1 MLGDFQNLGQNAA
14 IVIVINVDV
23 RSIKM
28 PYIDEDERKELD
40 FAIDIMVDN
49 ILDNKTSLNNPHDFS
64 NFLGR
69 INYCF
74 SRVICGV
81 MKEPSYK
88 KIAMATGV
96 LENIK
101 QEFYRR
107 LASKYEDAKIVSHG
121 DIPEYRKL

>member
-1 MLGDFQNLGQNAA
+1 
-14 IVIVINVDV
+14 
-23 RSIKM
+23 M

>member
-1 MLGDFQNLGQNAA
+1 
-14 IVIVINVDV
+14 
-23 RSIKM
+23 M

-88 KIAMATGV
+88 KIAMVTGV

-107 LASKYEDAKIVSHG
+107 LASKYEDNKIVSNG

>member
-1 MLGDFQNLGQNAA
+1 
-14 IVIVINVDV
+14 
-23 RSIKM
+23 M
-28 PYIDEDERKELD
+28 PYITEEERLELD
-40 FAIDIMVDN
+40 NAIEVMTKAIKEY
-49 ILDNKTSLNNPHDFS
+49 KTALVNPHNFG

-74 SRVICGV
+74 SRVLSIV
-81 MKEPSYK
+81 MGDVSYG

-107 LASKYEDAKIVSHG
+107 VASKYEDAKIVSNG
-121 DIPEYRKL
+121 DIKEYKNF